1 LAVGTPEALA
11 GDLGADGACVVVVV
25 AGRLGVEMGRVVG
38 AGLAARSVLGLNP
51 GTPEPRVPATLVAP
65 NIQSSTSPGLGES
78 PIGPSG
84 L

>member
-11 GDLGADGACVVVVV
+11 GDLGADGACVVVVAV
-25 AGRLGVEMGRVVG
+25 RLGVERGRVVG
-38 AGLAARSVLGLNP
+38 AGLAGRSVLGLNP

-65 NIQSSTSPGLGES
+65 NIQSSTSPALGES